1 MPVIERELT
10 EAGAGGST
18 AAELRACVS
27 APGAKAASA
36 LDFSKDRWD
45 NSSSSRD
52 LAGQPGLL
60 LLNAVHDLLGLE
72 PGG

>member
-1 MPVIERELT
+1 MIERELT
-10 EAGAGGST
+10 EAGARGST

-45 NSSSSRD
+45 SSSRD

>member
-1 MPVIERELT
+1 MIERELT
-10 EAGAGGST
+10 EAGARGST

-36 LDFSKDRWD
+36 LDFNKDRWD
-45 NSSSSRD
+45 SSSSSSRD
-52 LAGQPGLL
+52 LAGQPGFL